1 MELELLDGLDELEL
15 LDGLDDVLLLDGLLE
30 LCEPTD
36 ELLVDGLAVCPLL
49 LVLVLGAAVVE
60 LEDDEDGVWLLVDGS
75 WSDCG

>member
-1 MELELLDGLDELEL
+1 MLLWSDCGTAELELLDGL
-15 LDGLDDVLLLDGLLE
+15 VE

-49 LVLVLGAAVVE
+49 LVLVLGAAVLE
-60 LEDDEDGVWLLVDGS
+60 LEDDDDGVWLLEEGS

>member
-1 MELELLDGLDELEL
+1 VELELELLDGLDEL
-15 LDGLDDVLLLDGLLE
+15 LLLDGLLE

-36 ELLVDGLAVCPLL
+36 ELLEDGLAVCPLL

-60 LEDDEDGVWLLVDGS
+60 LEDDDDGVWLLVEGS